1 MLRDYQRECKDSVIE
16 SLQHHRRVMF
26 SLPTG
31 TGKTKTALSIAASD
45 KFLFIVHRDFLA
57 TQTAQAF
64 GNPIAIRTG
73 KHKSGDLSLSCVCT
87 IQWLLAK
94 GNIDKLPC
102 DHLAYFKMFLLEYH
116 LCQQIIK
123 TYYHTRTLIF
133 FR

>member
-1 MLRDYQRECKDSVIE
+1 MLRDYQRECKDSVLE

-87 IQWLLAK
+87 IQWLQAK

-102 DHLAYFKMFLLEYH
+102 DHLAYFK
-116 LCQQIIK
+116 
-123 TYYHTRTLIF
+123 
-133 FR
+133 